1 MRPPYIAHMHAHAT
15 IHRST
20 ARMRLVA
27 QAVRRVFAVPLTRPI
42 RLADRVVVIAI
53 ALCTR
58 GISVELVR
66 AAGSHH
72 AVRAFGEI
80 ADVIRCLAVEAWVAE
95 QFRYDDILRGPVT
108 KRIPVVFVRPHIG
121 RAQRVPHH
129 HRSLRVPE
137 QHGVLRRALLGLPIE
152 GAHEQIHAVRLRS
165 GLHACRI
172 LQWCHLNVT
181 RGRTCDLLRERPQHA
196 AVELLVRTTHG
207 DHAHRLVR
215 IRSRPTP
222 RTARALMARTVE
234 ENAGEHRTR
243 GLRIRVAVQLA
254 NLFDQIGGKQRVRA
268 ARAFLSSLRGCGR
281 GSDLRSAFRSA
292 LVMPRTA
299 RPQRHAQRQRTHG
312 SQQ

>member
-152 GAHEQIHAVRLRS
+152 GADSRRPPAFRAPRLPHTPVVSLECDPGTHLRS
-165 GLHACRI
+165 
-172 LQWCHLNVT
+172 
-181 RGRTCDLLRERPQHA
+181 
-196 AVELLVRTTHG
+196 
-207 DHAHRLVR
+207 
-215 IRSRPTP
+215 
-222 RTARALMARTVE
+222 
-234 ENAGEHRTR
+234 
-243 GLRIRVAVQLA
+243 
-254 NLFDQIGGKQRVRA
+254 A
-268 ARAFLSSLRGCGR
+268 ARAAPACRR
-281 GSDLRSAFRSA
+281 
-292 LVMPRTA
+292 
-299 RPQRHAQRQRTHG
+299 
-312 SQQ
+312 

>member
-181 RGRTCDLLRERPQHA
+181 R
-196 AVELLVRTTHG
+196 
-207 DHAHRLVR
+207 
-215 IRSRPTP
+215 SRPTP

>member
-129 HRSLRVPE
+129 IAPCEYPSSTVCCAGHCSACPLRVLMSRFTPSACVPGSTLAAYSS
-137 QHGVLRRALLGLPIE
+137 GV
-152 GAHEQIHAVRLRS
+152 
-165 GLHACRI
+165 
-172 LQWCHLNVT
+172 T
-181 RGRTCDLLRERPQHA
+181 
-196 AVELLVRTTHG
+196 
-207 DHAHRLVR
+207 
-215 IRSRPTP
+215 
-222 RTARALMARTVE
+222 
-234 ENAGEHRTR
+234 
-243 GLRIRVAVQLA
+243 
-254 NLFDQIGGKQRVRA
+254 
-268 ARAFLSSLRGCGR
+268 
-281 GSDLRSAFRSA
+281 
-292 LVMPRTA
+292 
-299 RPQRHAQRQRTHG
+299 
-312 SQQ
+312 

>member
-129 HRSLRVPE
+129 HRSLRVPD

-215 IRSRPTP
+215 VASGVAPRPGPPGLSWPGPLKRMPANTERVVCGSELPSSWRICSIRSAESNESVP
-222 RTARALMARTVE
+222 
-234 ENAGEHRTR
+234 
-243 GLRIRVAVQLA
+243 
-254 NLFDQIGGKQRVRA
+254 RVR
-268 ARAFLSSLRGCGR
+268 S
-281 GSDLRSAFRSA
+281 
-292 LVMPRTA
+292 
-299 RPQRHAQRQRTHG
+299 
-312 SQQ
+312 

>member
-181 RGRTCDLLRERPQHA
+181 RGRTCDLLR
-196 AVELLVRTTHG
+196 
-207 DHAHRLVR
+207 
-215 IRSRPTP
+215 
-222 RTARALMARTVE
+222 
-234 ENAGEHRTR
+234 
-243 GLRIRVAVQLA
+243 
-254 NLFDQIGGKQRVRA
+254 
-268 ARAFLSSLRGCGR
+268 
-281 GSDLRSAFRSA
+281 
-292 LVMPRTA
+292 
-299 RPQRHAQRQRTHG
+299 
-312 SQQ
+312 

>member
-137 QHGVLRRALLGLPIE
+137 QHGVLRRHCSACP
-152 GAHEQIHAVRLRS
+152 LRVLMSRFTPSACVPGSTLAAYSS
-165 GLHACRI
+165 G
-172 LQWCHLNVT
+172 VT
-181 RGRTCDLLRERPQHA
+181 
-196 AVELLVRTTHG
+196 
-207 DHAHRLVR
+207 
-215 IRSRPTP
+215 
-222 RTARALMARTVE
+222 
-234 ENAGEHRTR
+234 
-243 GLRIRVAVQLA
+243 
-254 NLFDQIGGKQRVRA
+254 
-268 ARAFLSSLRGCGR
+268 
-281 GSDLRSAFRSA
+281 
-292 LVMPRTA
+292 
-299 RPQRHAQRQRTHG
+299 
-312 SQQ
+312 